1 MSSGITSVEGRPL
14 DDVELAERAKGGDV
28 DAYEALVANHQA
40 LAFRVAFLIT
50 RDQGEA
56 QDAAQDAF
64 VRAYYALDTFRS
76 GSSFKPWLLRIVA
89 NQARNRRRS
98 AGRRLELAT
107 RVGES
112 RPSGDAAP
120 SPEAAALHGE
130 ARAEL
135 LEALDELRDEERLA
149 VIYRYFLDLNEAEMA
164 EALGCRPGTVKSRLS
179 RALMHLRSRLDRASV
194 SPQEEVRA

>member
-1 MSSGITSVEGRPL
+1 MEGRPL

-28 DAYEALVANHQA
+28 DAYEALVANYQA
-40 LAFRVAFLIT
+40 LAFRVAYLIT
-50 RDQGEA
+50 RDAGEA

-64 VRAYYALDTFRS
+64 VRAYYALDTFRD

-98 AGRRLELAT
+98 AGRRVELAT

-112 RPSGDAAP
+112 RPSGGAAP
-120 SPEAAALHGE
+120 SPEAAALQVE

-135 LEALDELRDEERLA
+135 LEALDGLRDEERLA
-149 VIYRYFLDLNEAEMA
+149 VIYRYFLDLNEVEMA
-164 EALGCRPGTVKSRLS
+164 EAMGCRRGTVKSRLS
-179 RALMHLRSRLDRASV
+179 RALAHLRGRLDEAST
-194 SPQEEVRA
+194 SSHEGVRT